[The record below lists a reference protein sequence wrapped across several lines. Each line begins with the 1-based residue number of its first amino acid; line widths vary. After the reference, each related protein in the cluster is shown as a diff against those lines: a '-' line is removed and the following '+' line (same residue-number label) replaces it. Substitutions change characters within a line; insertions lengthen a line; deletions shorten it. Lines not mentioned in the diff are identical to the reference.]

1 MVLFSLV
8 YLPTSLLV
16 LLHFLL
22 FLLLL
27 PFPYPRPCV
36 FSNTPRSSPGTR
48 EIFVRIKAPGINI
61 PRSREGTGCEGTRV
75 AGAGGGGDGDGRS
88 SGGPRGCVR
97 ASLARETT
105 GALPPLCLPT
115 PSPPHL
121 SKLTPFLSFSR
132 FTHSF
137 FVLLSLSLSFS
148 LTLSHSFSISLSVAP
163 SEPRNG
169 AQVPFLLSRLRF
181 PRPPSFLYTTSF
193 AVVGEGETPA
203 FAVGEAV
210 LFFPLIKADRCGS
223 GCRDD
228 GTGRGDGGGRCTGRV
243 TRGAGR
249 QRRWA
254 EVVGRRWR
262 RARHSMTC
270 HVPTLPLTHPS
281 PLARLDATVAVPY
294 TRSLYNLPPFLPRM
308 RVCIWKILARPPS
321 NKPTYALL
329 LSGSLFL

>member
-1 MVLFSLV
+1 
-8 YLPTSLLV
+8 
-16 LLHFLL
+16 
-22 FLLLL
+22 
-27 PFPYPRPCV
+27 
-36 FSNTPRSSPGTR
+36 
-48 EIFVRIKAPGINI
+48 
-61 PRSREGTGCEGTRV
+61 
-75 AGAGGGGDGDGRS
+75 
-88 SGGPRGCVR
+88 VR

-105 GALPPLCLPT
+105 GALPPLRLPT

-132 FTHSF
+132 PAHSF
-137 FVLLSLSLSFS
+137 FVPLSSRTVSLALLVLALFRSPLPF
-148 LTLSHSFSISLSVAP
+148 
-163 SEPRNG
+163 RNLDG
-169 AQVPFLLSRLRF
+169 ARVPFLLSRLRF

-228 GTGRGDGGGRCTGRV
+228 GTGVGGGRCTGRV
-243 TRGAGR
+243 ARGARR

-270 HVPTLPLTHPS
+270 HVPTLPLTHP
-281 PLARLDATVAVPY
+281 LARHDATIAVPCA
-294 TRSLYNLPPFLPRM
+294 RSRYIPLVPPPPSKM
-308 RVCIWKILARPPS
+308 RVYGKYSCVHPLISRRTRY
-321 NKPTYALL
+321 TY
-329 LSGSLFL
+329 GGLFL

>member
-1 MVLFSLV
+1 
-8 YLPTSLLV
+8 
-16 LLHFLL
+16 
-22 FLLLL
+22 
-27 PFPYPRPCV
+27 
-36 FSNTPRSSPGTR
+36 
-48 EIFVRIKAPGINI
+48 
-61 PRSREGTGCEGTRV
+61 
-75 AGAGGGGDGDGRS
+75 
-88 SGGPRGCVR
+88 VR

-105 GALPPLCLPT
+105 GALPPLRLPT

-132 FTHSF
+132 PAHSF
-137 FVLLSLSLSFS
+137 FVPLSSRTVSLALLVLALFRSPLPF
-148 LTLSHSFSISLSVAP
+148 
-163 SEPRNG
+163 RNLDG
-169 AQVPFLLSRLRF
+169 ARVPFLLSRLRF

-228 GTGRGDGGGRCTGRV
+228 GTGVGGGRCTGRV
-243 TRGAGR
+243 ARGARR

-270 HVPTLPLTHPS
+270 HVPTLPLTHP
-281 PLARLDATVAVPY
+281 LARHDATIAVPCA
-294 TRSLYNLPPFLPRM
+294 RSRYIPLVPPPPLEDA
-308 RVCIWKILARPPS
+308 CIWKIFLRSPS
-321 NKPTYALL
+321 NKPTYTLHLWRSFLMKYLCRRISRTDVDSGDRAQLRARTYQIL
-329 LSGSLFL
+329 QLSNFRSITH

>member
-1 MVLFSLV
+1 MVG
-8 YLPTSLLV
+8 
-16 LLHFLL
+16 
-22 FLLLL
+22 
-27 PFPYPRPCV
+27 R
-36 FSNTPRSSPGTR
+36 
-48 EIFVRIKAPGINI
+48 
-61 PRSREGTGCEGTRV
+61 
-75 AGAGGGGDGDGRS
+75 AGAQG
-88 SGGPRGCVR
+88 GCVR

-132 FTHSF
+132 STHSF
-137 FVLLSLSLSFS
+137 FVLLSLFLSLSPSRSIILS
-148 LTLSHSFSISLSVAP
+148 LPPLSVTP

-228 GTGRGDGGGRCTGRV
+228 GTGRDVGGGRCTGEGSEG
-243 TRGAGR
+243 RGETETMG
-249 QRRWA
+249 
-254 EVVGRRWR
+254 
-262 RARHSMTC
+262 
-270 HVPTLPLTHPS
+270 
-281 PLARLDATVAVPY
+281 
-294 TRSLYNLPPFLPRM
+294 
-308 RVCIWKILARPPS
+308 
-321 NKPTYALL
+321 
-329 LSGSLFL
+329 

>member
-1 MVLFSLV
+1 MMVG
-8 YLPTSLLV
+8 
-16 LLHFLL
+16 
-22 FLLLL
+22 
-27 PFPYPRPCV
+27 R
-36 FSNTPRSSPGTR
+36 
-48 EIFVRIKAPGINI
+48 
-61 PRSREGTGCEGTRV
+61 
-75 AGAGGGGDGDGRS
+75 AGE
-88 SGGPRGCVR
+88 GGPRGCVR

-121 SKLTPFLSFSR
+121 SKLSHP
-132 FTHSF
+132 
-137 FVLLSLSLSFS
+137 LSLFLPFHALFLRPVVSLSFS
-148 LTLSHSFSISLSVAP
+148 PAPSHSFSVSLSVAP
-163 SEPRNG
+163 TEPRNG

-262 RARHSMTC
+262 RARHSMKIGRA
-270 HVPTLPLTHPS
+270 HV
-281 PLARLDATVAVPY
+281 
-294 TRSLYNLPPFLPRM
+294 
-308 RVCIWKILARPPS
+308 
-321 NKPTYALL
+321 
-329 LSGSLFL
+329 